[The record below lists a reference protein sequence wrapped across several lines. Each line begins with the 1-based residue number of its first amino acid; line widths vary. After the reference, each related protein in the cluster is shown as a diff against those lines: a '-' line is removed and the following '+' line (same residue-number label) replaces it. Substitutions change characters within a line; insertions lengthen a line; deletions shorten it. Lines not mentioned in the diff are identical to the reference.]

1 MTDQNESPIG
11 HAPHGRWLDA
21 LALAGLGVFVL
32 ALFARLAFTNR
43 VLATGD
49 VYTYFTPYR
58 DFAAAALRAGK
69 LPLWNPYLFLGVPF
83 LANSQAAVFYPLH
96 WPLAWLSTPRAIV
109 WTIVL
114 HAWLGGAFTYGWLR
128 HGLRLRPL
136 AAWLGGIAFAGS
148 GFIGGHV
155 GQINQLNA
163 YAWFPALLWVLA
175 GLQAQK
181 PGFSAGKVQ
190 RPGFLAGIIIGG
202 IFAVQLLAGH
212 TQAWYISAIGAG
224 LYALAGSLG
233 AAHPPH
239 AASSER
245 VAAWRRAQGWLRP
258 LFSRAGAWP
267 LLILA
272 LGLVIGLGLAAIQLV
287 PTLEL

>member
-58 DFAAAALRAGK
+58 DFAAAALREGK

-163 YAWFPALLWVLA
+163 YAWFPALLWV
-175 GLQAQK
+175 
-181 PGFSAGKVQ
+181 
-190 RPGFLAGIIIGG
+190 
-202 IFAVQLLAGH
+202 
-212 TQAWYISAIGAG
+212 
-224 LYALAGSLG
+224 
-233 AAHPPH
+233 
-239 AASSER
+239 
-245 VAAWRRAQGWLRP
+245 
-258 LFSRAGAWP
+258 
-267 LLILA
+267 
-272 LGLVIGLGLAAIQLV
+272 
-287 PTLEL
+287 